1 MSTRAAAAAA
11 AGLLMAGPPRLGEI
25 RLGVVDGPSGSGK
38 TSFAEA
44 WAEAC
49 RTAGAG
55 DVVVLTTDLVA
66 TWENPF
72 GWWERLDAGVLHPL
86 GAGRPGRLLAN
97 DWSSGYPVPTRLV
110 TVEPPGM
117 LILEGVSAG
126 RWTLADRITTL
137 VWVEIAD
144 RALRLERAVAR
155 DGESSRRHLQRWQ
168 DQEDAHFAAD
178 GTKLRADLVV
188 RPY

>member
-1 MSTRAAAAAA
+1 
-11 AGLLMAGPPRLGEI
+11 
-25 RLGVVDGPSGSGK
+25 
-38 TSFAEA
+38 
-44 WAEAC
+44 
-49 RTAGAG
+49 
-55 DVVVLTTDLVA
+55 
-66 TWENPF
+66 
-72 GWWERLDAGVLHPL
+72 
-86 GAGRPGRLLAN
+86 
-97 DWSSGYPVPTRLV
+97 
-110 TVEPPGM
+110 M